1 MKKLI
6 LTSIFLGAIMSQD
19 TYYGYDFIK
28 ESGGIKEY
36 KLRSNGLNVLVK
48 EDGSA
53 PVATF
58 MVTYRVGSRN
68 EVTGNTGSTHLL
80 EHLMFKGSKKF
91 NTKKGNTVFQVLQSF
106 GARVNATTWLDRTNY
121 YATMPSNK
129 LEVAIEI
136 EADRMRNAYIKEEDR
151 QSEMTVVRNEFER
164 GQNSPT
170 NVLDEN
176 LWATAYQAHPY
187 HHSTI
192 GWKSDIENVSIE
204 RLQEFYDTF
213 YWPNNATAIVVGDF
227 KTEDALS
234 QIKRHFGKIGKSKK
248 EIPAVYTEEPKQE
261 GKRTVTLKRA
271 GQVGVL
277 GVAHKSP
284 SATSEDAAAM
294 TVLSSI
300 LSSGKNSRFYKNL
313 TDKGLTTSVYIYDTL
328 FKDPGLFTTY
338 ATLSPGTTHN
348 KVEKMI
354 VDEYESIKKDGV
366 SKEEVLRAKT
376 KLITR
381 KKFND
386 DGGGSSASV
395 AFALNEAIGSGDW
408 TLYTSYIERIE
419 SVTPEKIQEVAK
431 RYLNEDLSTVGYF
444 IPKTKGDQGQGE
456 KIKSAEDLNAIK
468 IKNLSPPTRLEAG
481 KIESQIK
488 MSEPVPGIALY
499 TLKNGSDVTVL
510 TGNMLGGTV
519 FSENKRIPSL
529 VSSMLDEGTKR
540 KTKFE
545 ISDELENIG
554 ASLSFYS
561 GQTAVGFDAK
571 FLKEDTDLVVSLLA
585 EQLRDPAFEEKNL
598 KVVKKSRITAL
609 KRSKESTSANASKEM
624 LTAFYGK
631 NQQNSPIDPDTAIEE
646 TEKVTTED
654 LRGFH
659 DNFYGRGSMVIVA
672 VGGVSH
678 TDLSKKIKDAFGDW
692 KELALDVPQEKGE
705 QKKISKTTYVT
716 LKDKTSTHLYFGTPL
731 GIDRKHEDYM
741 PLVVAS
747 QVLGGSF
754 SGRLMQAVRVRDGL
768 TYGIYSGISGF
779 GNNNKGYWYVAGTF
793 APELLGEGE
802 KSSLGVISEWIKDGI
817 TKEELSV
824 AKSTLTGSYQ
834 VGFDSNS
841 GLADGILNSVV
852 VWKDLSYIDDYISKV
867 NSVTLKQVN
876 EAITRHIKEEDLFQ
890 VAAGSIDEKGKPLKK
905 EEK

>member
-1 MKKLI
+1 
-6 LTSIFLGAIMSQD
+6 MSQN

-36 KLRSNGLNVLVK
+36 KLKSNGLNVLVK

-136 EADRMRNAYIKEEDR
+136 EADRMRNAFIKEEDR

-170 NVLDEN
+170 NVLDEH

-204 RLQEFYDTF
+204 KLKEFYDTF

-227 KTEDALS
+227 ETKDALA
-234 QIKRHFGKIGKSKK
+234 QIKKHFGKIGKSRN
-248 EIPAVYTEEPKQE
+248 EIPVVYTEEPKQE

-284 SATSEDAAAM
+284 SATSDDAAAM
-294 TVLSSI
+294 MVLSSI
-300 LSSGKNSRFYKNL
+300 LSSGKNSRFYKKL

-328 FKDPGLFTTY
+328 FKDPGLFTAY
-338 ATLSPGTTHN
+338 ATLSPGTAHD
-348 KVEKMI
+348 KVEKI
-354 VDEYESIKKDGV
+354 IIDEYENIKKDGV
-366 SKEEVLRAKT
+366 SIKEVERAKT

-408 TLYTSYIERIE
+408 TLYTSYIDRVQ
-419 SVTPEKIQEVAK
+419 SVTPEKVKEVAK

-444 IPKTKGDQGQGE
+444 IPKQKGGE
-456 KIKSAEDLNAIK
+456 QPQDRVKSAEDLNSLK
-468 IKNLSPPTRLEAG
+468 IKNLTPVKIEAG
-481 KIESQIK
+481 KIESQIVV
-488 MSEPVPGIALY
+488 SEPVSGIKLY
-499 TLKNGSDVTVL
+499 TLKNGSEVTVL

-519 FSENKRIPSL
+519 FSDNERIPSL
-529 VSSMLDEGTKR
+529 VASMLDEGTEN

-545 ISDELENIG
+545 ISDTLENIG
-554 ASLSFYS
+554 ANLSFYS
-561 GQTAVGFDAK
+561 GQTMVGFDAK
-571 FLKEDTDLVVSLLA
+571 FLTEDTGTIISLLS
-585 EQLRDPAFEEKNL
+585 EQLKEPAFEKKNL
-598 KVVKKSRITAL
+598 EVVKKSRITSL
-609 KRSKESTSANASKEM
+609 KRSKESTSSNASKEM
-624 LTAFYGK
+624 LSAFYGK
-631 NQQNSPIDPDTAIEE
+631 NQQNSPTEPDLAIE
-646 TEKVTTED
+646 KIKKITTED
-654 LRGFH
+654 LKNFH
-659 DNFYGRGSMVIVA
+659 KKHYGRGSMVVVA
-672 VGGVSH
+672 VGGVDH
-678 TDLSKKIKDAFGDW
+678 TDLSKKLKEAFSDW
-692 KELALDVPQEKGE
+692 GEVTLNVPQEKGE
-705 QKKISKTTYVT
+705 QKVVSKTKYVT

-731 GIDRKHEDYM
+731 GIDRNNEDYM
-741 PLVVAS
+741 PLVIAS

-768 TYGIYSGISGF
+768 TYGIYSGIAGF
-779 GNNNKGYWYVAGTF
+779 GNNNKGYWYAAGTF
-793 APELLGEGE
+793 APELLSEGE
-802 KSSLGVISEWIKDGI
+802 DSSLGVISEWIEKGI
-817 TKEELSV
+817 TKEELEV

-852 VWKDLSYIDDYISKV
+852 VWNDLSYVDKYIKKV
-867 NSVTLKQVN
+867 NEVSLKQVN
-876 EAITRHIKEEDLFQ
+876 DAIKKYIKPEGLFQ
-890 VAAGSIDEKGKPLKK
+890 VAAGSIDEEGRPLAK
-905 EEK
+905 EED